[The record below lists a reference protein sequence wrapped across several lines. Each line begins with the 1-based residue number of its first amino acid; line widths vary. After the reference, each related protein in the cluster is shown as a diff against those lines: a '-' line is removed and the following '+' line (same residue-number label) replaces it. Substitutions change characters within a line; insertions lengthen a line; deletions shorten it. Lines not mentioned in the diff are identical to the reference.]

1 MEWLLIVIILIMM
14 PFGLWIMGKIDDFL
28 ALPTTF
34 QDAKEE
40 LTSGTDILVCGK
52 SNFADSLLKI
62 LEENDESY
70 VYIENENS
78 MDTKC
83 SYLCLL
89 AVDSDDYKNLSIS
102 IMGKM
107 KFNIN
112 NQVLLCND
120 RIYEKIYHNNEEPF
134 VYIADE
140 PKQMVLIAKQRI
152 GDRKNDY
159 KVD

>member
-1 MEWLLIVIILIMM
+1 MEWLLIVLILIML
-14 PFGLWIMGKIDDFL
+14 PLGLWIMKKIDDFL

-34 QDAKEE
+34 QDGKKQ
-40 LTSGTDILVCGK
+40 LTSGADILVCGK

-70 VYIENENS
+70 VYFEDENS
-78 MDTKC
+78 IDTEC

-102 IMGKM
+102 VIGKM
-107 KFNIN
+107 QFNID

-120 RIYEKIYHNNEEPF
+120 RVYEKIFRNSEEPF
-134 VYIADE
+134 IYITDE

-159 KVD
+159 EMD